1 MKNKYNIPV
10 VNHKLTNARPN
21 EMIWHDLNHTKNTI
35 RYDRNCRENE
45 NIDYKEFGFVI
56 IKYLKQ

>member
-10 VNHKLTNARPN
+10 VNPYESRDRPN
-21 EMIWHDLNHTKNTI
+21 EMIWHNLNHTKNGS